1 MNDISQDLEYILSL
15 VNIDDLIPAFER
27 GMENLQQG
35 KKDKGSF
42 TQDQKTQILQGRWCS
57 KRKSALEDVSYHDT
71 FIARNVHVTIKVSE
85 KGLIQVVDF
94 RVLWIYTKHYNK
106 WCLCEQGRQP
116 WSKEK
121 TGNYKVYAR
130 MVSYDPSFDN
140 HKAVSPIDS
149 THWSKKSIY
158 VLCDSKKIEA
168 IVGKFGPSLKK
179 M

>member
-1 MNDISQDLEYILSL
+1 MSL
-15 VNIDDLIPAFER
+15 VNIEDLIPAFER

-106 WCLCEQGRQP
+106 WCLCEHSRQR

-121 TGNYKVYAR
+121 AGNYKGYAR
-130 MVSYDPSFDN
+130 MVSHDPTFGN
-140 HKAVSPIDS
+140 YKAVSPIES
-149 THWSKKSIY
+149 PHWSKKSIC
-158 VLCDSKKIEA
+158 VLCDSTMIES
-168 IVGKFGPSLKK
+168 ILGEFGPQLRKIK
-179 M
+179 